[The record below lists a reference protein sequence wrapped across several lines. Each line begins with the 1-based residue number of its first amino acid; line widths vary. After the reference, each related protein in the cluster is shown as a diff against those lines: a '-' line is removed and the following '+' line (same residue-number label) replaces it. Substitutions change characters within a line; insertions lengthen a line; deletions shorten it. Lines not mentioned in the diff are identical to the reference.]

1 MNEEVLGTPA
11 MELPAGRSVGDI
23 LTEEREAQGLS
34 AADVARQLKLALRQV
49 EALEAGEY
57 EQLPGATFVR
67 GFVRNYA
74 RLLQLDPEPL
84 LNSLRDAQ
92 KEAPAP
98 AISSHNQ
105 NIVLSGRSGK
115 FWLWVL
121 AAIALVVIVAPLVVY
136 ELLRGQPLTAPK
148 APPAPTAAQLPH
160 AAPEPSPA
168 SVAPPVTSAQEP
180 VNQQAGPAPEPV
192 NAAKAA
198 APPPEAASNVA
209 AAGESTIRL
218 SFLADAWV
226 EVRDGR
232 GVRIYSQLGA
242 KGSEQTVVGKPPL
255 SVVIGN
261 AANVRM
267 TYNGKPVDLMPHIKV
282 DVARLT
288 LD

>member
-1 MNEEVLGTPA
+1 MNEEASDTPA
-11 MELPAGRSVGDI
+11 MELPVGRSVGDV

-57 EQLPGATFVR
+57 ERLPGATFVR

-84 LNSLRDAQ
+84 LDLLRDVQ
-92 KEAPAP
+92 KTAPAP
-98 AISSHNQ
+98 AISSRNQ
-105 NIVLSGRSGK
+105 NIALSGRSGK
-115 FWLWVL
+115 FWLWILVG
-121 AAIALVVIVAPLVVY
+121 IVLVVIIAPLVVY
-136 ELLRGQPLTAPK
+136 ELLQGQPLAARKVRSAPS
-148 APPAPTAAQLPH
+148 PVQLPH
-160 AAPEPSPA
+160 AVPEPAPVP
-168 SVAPPVTSAQEP
+168 VAPPVTGMQEP
-180 VNQQAGPAPEPV
+180 VQEQAGSASEPV
-192 NAAKAA
+192 NAEKVA
-198 APPPEAASNVA
+198 APPEAVSKVA

-218 SFLADAWV
+218 NFLADAWV

-232 GVRIYSQLGA
+232 GVRIYSQLGE

-261 AANVRM
+261 AGNVRM
-267 TYNGKPVDLMPHIKV
+267 TYNGKPVDLAPHMKV

-288 LD
+288 LE